1 MSVRTLNWEVEKPVS
16 LARDATIVI
25 LCSILMGLLGQ
36 LAIPLPFLPVPVPV
50 VAQLQA
56 ILLMAVLLGSRR
68 AAAAVFA
75 FLLQGAMGLPVFAE
89 GKGGFIWLFSST
101 GGYLFGYLAAAF
113 IVGAIVERSRERS
126 LAKACLAM
134 IVGNGVVYFFGAGYL
149 ATLIGVQK
157 ALLFG
162 IVPFLLGDAI
172 KIAFCVKILRWIGWD
187 RR

>member
-68 AAAAVFA
+68 DQLRRGSRFR
-75 FLLQGAMGLPVFAE
+75 QGSVGVHRRRLPR
-89 GKGGFIWLFSST
+89 
-101 GGYLFGYLAAAF
+101 LAAW
-113 IVGAIVERSRERS
+113 
-126 LAKACLAM
+126 LDL
-134 IVGNGVVYFFGAGYL
+134 
-149 ATLIGVQK
+149 
-157 ALLFG
+157 
-162 IVPFLLGDAI
+162 
-172 KIAFCVKILRWIGWD
+172 
-187 RR
+187 